1 MLVFF
6 LFVLSALPTNLGSF
20 SLLPNRE
27 LLKLIS
33 ISFPKNSSLSKLIT
47 PFFKLYSLLSISK
60 IFKSFALTMLS
71 FIESL
76 NSLPLILLPKI
87 S

>member
-1 MLVFF
+1 MLVF

-20 SLLPNRE
+20 SLLPNRD

-33 ISFPKNSSLSKLIT
+33 ISLKNSSLSKLII

-76 NSLPLILLPKI
+76 NSLPIILLPKI